1 VRQHRGRSP
10 SLTKTERRRSAILLQ
25 MPRGLMCSLRQGGQ
39 GYGGRPPISCGVDPS
54 LHPAHA
60 VAAGTFCRWACEVWG
75 RSDLIRKTR
84 QTRKCPKEIQG
95 FVPTRA
101 GSKKRP
107 DIGAH
112 LQTMTESLH
121 YGRVTWFNGSG
132 QHFRRFNQMRQPN
145 GAGIGTRQS
154 GTVHKNTLSAS
165 DTRRRH
171 EPRRY

>member
-1 VRQHRGRSP
+1 MEVVLRYLVGSIPHYTRPMRWPPVPSVDGLARS
-10 SLTKTERRRSAILLQ
+10 
-25 MPRGLMCSLRQGGQ
+25 G
-39 GYGGRPPISCGVDPS
+39 
-54 LHPAHA
+54 
-60 VAAGTFCRWACEVWG
+60 G
-75 RSDLIRKTR
+75 RSDLIRKSC

-154 GTVHKNTLSAS
+154 GTVHTNQRVRYAS
-165 DTRRRH
+165 KACATKILMLNKT
-171 EPRRY
+171 PAAATNSIIALPP